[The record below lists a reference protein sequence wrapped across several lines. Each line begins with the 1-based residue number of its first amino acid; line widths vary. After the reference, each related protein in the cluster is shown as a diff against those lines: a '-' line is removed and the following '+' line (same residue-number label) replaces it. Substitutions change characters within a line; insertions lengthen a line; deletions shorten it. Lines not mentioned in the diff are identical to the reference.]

1 VTNGSLTCPA
11 CGADNRPD
19 RRFCR
24 NCGTE
29 LGVACPSCGTVNEAG
44 DRFCGKCGTPL
55 GGAPGATTA
64 GTGSPEPAVERRHVS
79 ILFADLVGSTSMAE
93 GADVEAVRGLLDR
106 YYALCRDVVARY
118 GGVIEKFIGDAVMAV
133 WGSPVAHED
142 DAERAVRS
150 SLDLVDAAHGLRTP
164 DGKPLVVRA
173 AVLTGEAAVTLGAE
187 GQAMVAGDLVN
198 TASRLQ
204 GAAAPG
210 TVLVGDDTRRESEAA
225 IDYEA
230 AGVLELKGR
239 SESLVSWRAL
249 RVAAGRLGSG
259 RARRLESPFVGRD
272 DDLRLLKEVFLQ
284 TARERRARLVSI
296 TGTAGIGKTRLAWE
310 LEKYLDGLVETVYWH
325 QGRSPA
331 YGEGLAFWALAEMIR
346 GRARITEA
354 DDTAAARAKL
364 ADVAAQWL
372 TDSEERARVEP
383 RLAALLGLEGAPPG
397 GAEELTAAWRTL
409 FERIADRGPTVL
421 VFEDLHWAEGG
432 LLDFVEGLLASARSK
447 PILVI
452 ALARPELLERRPAW
466 GGSVRNHLR
475 LDLAPLDDASM
486 ELLLV
491 GLAPGI
497 PPDAIAAIR
506 GRAEGIPLYAVE
518 TVRMLLDQ
526 GRLVETSGR
535 FRLEGALGDLA
546 VPPSLLALLGSRLD
560 ALDPAA
566 RDLVGYASV
575 LGISFR
581 AETLAA
587 VAGRDPGDVR
597 EVLDELVAR
606 ELVTFEDDVR
616 SPERGQHRFLQGVLR
631 EVAYNRL
638 SRKERQARHV
648 AAAETYAAAGGDE
661 LAGVVASHYLEAMRA
676 APDEERDALRAR
688 ALGALEAAAGRSREI
703 GAYASAG
710 RYLADAVALAAD
722 ESDRIRLREALLREV
737 SDAGDARA
745 TLAESEGLLEIAR
758 QNGDRGL
765 IARTAFYRSNGLLLL
780 GQPQEAVHLLVGL
793 REDLGGFMTED
804 ADGVRLLDELGRCHL
819 MAGSPDLAA
828 PVIEEALT
836 LAEHQGHR
844 DVIADLLASKGWAI
858 GRLGRSVEASALLR
872 GGIVFA
878 EREGHL
884 RAEFRCRMNLS
895 AWASYEDPL
904 DSLEVSR
911 SGYERARQR
920 GYEGWAASLAS
931 NALSAAFLVGDWS
944 WIEQT
949 TAELDQEPNDA
960 WRAQVLLPMAMVHA
974 HRGQM
979 AEADQLFEVFARVA
993 RDATADFQIVAAGAN
1008 ARAVLALT
1016 RGDVAEAVA
1025 QTEIAAVTREAFG
1038 REDVS
1043 LVTVVALRARDAGL
1057 ADRVADQGSDGRL
1070 GAASSDAARAAA
1082 AAIRGDPAALA
1093 DLDRTVDRI
1102 EALGVRFTAAL
1113 LRYGRA
1119 LLAPDDP
1126 GARPAAASAA
1136 AVFRGLGELR
1146 LLHELQPLLPEAF
1159 ETAQA
1164 AV

>member
-1 VTNGSLTCPA
+1 VTNGSLACPA
-11 CGADNRPD
+11 CGTDNRPD

-44 DRFCGKCGTPL
+44 DRFCGNCGAAL
-55 GGAPGATTA
+55 GAPQAA
-64 GTGSPEPAVERRHVS
+64 SSGSQSTEPAVERRHVS
-79 ILFADLVGSTSMAE
+79 ILFADLVGSTAMAE
-93 GADVEAVRGLLDR
+93 GADVEAVRSLLDR

-150 SLDLVDAAHGLRTP
+150 ALDLVDAAHGLRTP
-164 DGKPLVVRA
+164 DGEPLVVRA

-210 TVLVGDDTRRESEAA
+210 TVLVGDETKRESEAA

-259 RARRLESPFVGRD
+259 RARRLEPPFVGRD

-364 ADVAAQWL
+364 ADVAAAWL
-372 TDSEERARVEP
+372 VDDEERARVEP
-383 RLAALLGLEGAPPG
+383 RLAALLGLEAAPPG

-526 GRLVETSGR
+526 GRLVEAGGR

-560 ALDPAA
+560 ALDAED

-587 VAGRDPGDVR
+587 VAGRDPADVR
-597 EVLDELVAR
+597 GVLDELVAR
-606 ELVTFEDDVR
+606 ELVSFEDDVR

-638 SRKERQARHV
+638 SRRERQSRHV
-648 AAAETYAAAGGDE
+648 AAAETYAAVGGDE
-661 LAGVVASHYLEAMRA
+661 LAGVVATHYLEAMRA

-688 ALGALEAAAGRSREI
+688 ALGALESAAARSREI

-710 RYLADAVALAAD
+710 RYLADAVELAAD
-722 ESDRIRLREALLREV
+722 DADRLRLREARLREV
-737 SDAGDARA
+737 TDAGDVRA
-745 TLAESEGLLEIAR
+745 ALAESEGLLDLAGR
-758 QNGDRGL
+758 DGDPGL
-765 IARTAFYRSNGLLLL
+765 TARTAFYRANGLLQL
-780 GQPQEAVHLLVGL
+780 GQPQEAVRLLAGV
-793 REDLGGFMTED
+793 RDALGGFVTED
-804 ADGVRLLDELGRCHL
+804 ADGVRLLAELGRCHL

-836 LAEHQGHR
+836 LAERQGHR

-858 GRLGRSVEASALLR
+858 GTLGRAVEAGALLR

-895 AWASYEDPL
+895 AYASYEDPL
-904 DSLEVSR
+904 EAFEVAR

-931 NALSAAFLVGDWS
+931 NALGFAFDQGEWS
-944 WIEQT
+944 WIDQT
-949 TAELDQEPNDA
+949 ATQLDPEPTDA
-960 WRAQVLLPMAMVHA
+960 WRAQVLLPMALVHA
-974 HRGQM
+974 HRGQDRD
-979 AEADQLFEVFARVA
+979 ADRLLEAFDRAA
-993 RDATADFQIVAAGAN
+993 AGATADLQVVAAGAN
-1008 ARAVLALT
+1008 ARAELALL
-1016 RGDVAEAVA
+1016 RGDIAEAVA
-1025 QTEIAAVTREAFG
+1025 QTTIAGSAVEVFG
-1038 REDVS
+1038 REEVA
-1043 LVTVVALRARDAGL
+1043 LVTVVALRAHDASL
-1057 ADRVADQGSDGRL
+1057 ADRVADQRRDGRL
-1070 GAASSDAARAAA
+1070 GAASSDAATAAA
-1082 AAIRGDPAALA
+1082 AAIRGDWEALA
-1093 DLDRTVDRI
+1093 VLDGAVDRI
-1102 EALGVRFTAAL
+1102 DALGVRFMAAR
-1113 LRYGRA
+1113 LRYARA
-1119 LLAPDDP
+1119 LLAPDDS
-1126 GARPAAASAA
+1126 GARPAAAAA
-1136 AVFRGLGELR
+1136 AAMFRELGEVR
-1146 LLHELQPLLPEAF
+1146 FLHELEPLLPEAS
-1159 ETAQA
+1159 EPAQA